1 MNPEHIVGLLEIVK
15 AKQQSDKNYSWS
27 NDSNTY
33 LDEIK
38 SEVGEVEEEIETG
51 RTCFLED
58 ELGDV
63 LWDYLNLLQSLENE
77 NQIKLERVFERS
89 FQKYTERWAAI
100 QSGSTWSEIK
110 TAQKRKLEIEHESRR
125 Q

>member
-15 AKQQSDKNYSWS
+15 AKHQAENQYNWS
-27 NDSNTY
+27 NDSTTF
-33 LDEIK
+33 LKGIE
-38 SEVGEVEEEIETG
+38 SELGEVKAEMRSG
-51 RTCFLED
+51 KSCFLED

-77 NQIKLERVFERS
+77 KQIELNRVFKRS
-89 FQKYTERWAAI
+89 FEKYRERWEGIQNGAA
-100 QSGSTWSEIK
+100 WSDIK
-110 TAQKRKLEIEHESRR
+110 TAQKKELEIEYENTA